1 MENRLMKLR
10 EHGRPAHI
18 RQLVLATMTLALLA
32 AGTAQAAQ
40 RWSKKNPQH
49 AQANVGTA
57 ASAAVSAVHPQRAA
71 PAGQK
76 ATLAGLSGRI
86 PIGNSKSKPKR
97 TPPPFG

>member
-1 MENRLMKLR
+1 MENSGVKLR
-10 EHGRPAHI
+10 DHGRPARI
-18 RQLVLATMTLALLA
+18 RQLGLATMTLALVA
-32 AGTAQAAQ
+32 TGTTQAAQ

-49 AQANVGTA
+49 AQTNVGTA

-71 PAGQK
+71 PPGQK

-86 PIGNSKSKPKR
+86 PVGNAKSKPKR